1 MKYIFI
7 LLIAVLFSA
16 CTTEK
21 QISECKG
28 DTLKDDINQS
38 IIDGFYDNDSEKAK
52 SAYFIK

>member
-7 LLIAVLFSA
+7 LFIAVLFSA

-21 QISECKG
+21 RISEYKG
-28 DTLKDDINQS
+28 VTLKDDINQS

>member
-7 LLIAVLFSA
+7 LLIVVLFSA

-38 IIDGFYDNDSEKAK
+38 IIDGFYDNDLEKAK